1 MHDDN
6 PIIFQFIVLTVCQMG
21 EKHVCAS
28 IYHPWLADYDQNLE
42 EEDNRDHIIYTI
54 RDPLSSHRFQLPPS
68 HGRRV
73 RGCFYGWVILSNP
86 PHNDMLSLWNPVSC
100 KIIHLPRLLSK
111 DITQECCLSSSPDDL
126 GSIFMVTT
134 VKHAFVFC
142 RLDRR
147 RKRYKWVVMSYAKQ
161 MRSTTDDDS
170 FVLAP
175 NTSTFVLHASN
186 VT

>member
-1 MHDDN
+1 
-6 PIIFQFIVLTVCQMG
+6 MG
-21 EKHVCAS
+21 QQKHVCAS

-42 EEDNRDHIIYTI
+42 EEEEDNRDHIIYTI
-54 RDPLSSHRFQLPPS
+54 RDPLSSHRFRLPPS

-100 KIIHLPRLLSK
+100 KIIRLPRLLSK

-134 VKHAFVFC
+134 VKHAFV
-142 RLDRR
+142 
-147 RKRYKWVVMSYAKQ
+147 
-161 MRSTTDDDS
+161 
-170 FVLAP
+170 LAP

>member
-1 MHDDN
+1 
-6 PIIFQFIVLTVCQMG
+6 MG
-21 EKHVCAS
+21 LQKHVCAS

-42 EEDNRDHIIYTI
+42 EEEEDNRDHIIYTI
-54 RDPLSSHRFQLPPS
+54 RDPLSSHRFRLPPS

-100 KIIHLPRLLSK
+100 KIIRLPRLLSK

-134 VKHAFVFC
+134 VKHAFV
-142 RLDRR
+142 L
-147 RKRYKWVVMSYAKQ
+147 V
-161 MRSTTDDDS
+161 
-170 FVLAP
+170 P